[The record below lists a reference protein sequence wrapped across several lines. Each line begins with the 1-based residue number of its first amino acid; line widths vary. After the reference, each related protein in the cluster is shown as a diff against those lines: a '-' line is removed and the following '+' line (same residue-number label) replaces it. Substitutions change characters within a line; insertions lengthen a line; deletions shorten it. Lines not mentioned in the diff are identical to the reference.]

1 MSPAR
6 RQNSI
11 ETLALVAKAGSRY
24 VYAGWDHA
32 GQPVL
37 STSKDDL
44 APEASSTL
52 QFFVK
57 SGYPIPKLQL
67 TNGELS
73 VAIASI
79 VGAVQDL
86 KDVSQRELVQDTI
99 QITIINE
106 SGSQETVTLGE
117 LEALRMIG
125 DGLLTFQFLGTVLD
139 TEDRQ
144 EAVNVFSLFLPGD
157 YEESRP
163 DLILLIKPT
172 NINIGNAIDTVLF
185 VSDIVKKLIAN
196 DRKQPSKM
204 RKGYLEAEVEAEKAI
219 EREAASNGGLLDFFL
234 EPAFKEK
241 SKTGLKNL
249 VSDFFTTTPGQPA
262 SNFFL
267 VPVEK
272 QEQFTEGSVDNLLLL
287 RTIATKM
294 YMYARKRIN
303 VS

>member
-11 ETLALVAKAGSRY
+11 EMLALVAKAGSRY
-24 VYAGWDHA
+24 VYAGWDYT

-44 APEASSTL
+44 SPEASSTL

-67 TNGELS
+67 ANGELS

-106 SGSQETVTLGE
+106 SGSQEAITLGE

-157 YEESRP
+157 YDESRP

-196 DRKQPSKM
+196 DRKQPTQM
-204 RKGYLEAEVEAEKAI
+204 RKGYLDAEAAAEKEI
-219 EREAASNGGLLDFFL
+219 EREAAKSGGLLDFFL

-241 SKTGLKNL
+241 SKTGLKKL
-249 VSDFFTTTPGQPA
+249 VTDFFTTTPGQSG

-267 VPVEK
+267 VPVEN
-272 QEQFTEGSVDNLLLL
+272 QDQFAEGSSDNLLLL

-294 YMYARKRIN
+294 YMYARKRI
-303 VS
+303 STS